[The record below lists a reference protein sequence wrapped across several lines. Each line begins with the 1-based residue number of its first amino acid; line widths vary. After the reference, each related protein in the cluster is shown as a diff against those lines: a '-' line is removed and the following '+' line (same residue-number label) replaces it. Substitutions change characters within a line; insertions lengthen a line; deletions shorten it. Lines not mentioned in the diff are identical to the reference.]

1 MIRAIATLCAF
12 GAASAFAPARVA
24 SRSASLMMS
33 YENAPGVQAPAGFF
47 DPLGNASYIC
57 QCLA

>member
-1 MIRAIATLCAF
+1 MIRAIASLCVL

-24 SRSASLMMS
+24 SRSSSLMMS

-47 DPLGNASYIC
+47 DPLGNLIS
-57 QCLA
+57 